1 VTLYELLLFVH
12 VLAAA
17 AWVGAVLFFAVVLEM
32 ALRAQE
38 RTLLLRL
45 IAYDDRL
52 APVFYIP
59 AIVLVL
65 AAGVG
70 LVLDGPWSFGD
81 GWVVAG
87 VLLLVSAFGLGIAF
101 FLPTAKRLHAAL
113 DSGGVD
119 SADVLVELRTYRT
132 LTWIDAAMLV
142 AAVFVMT
149 AKPF

>member
-1 VTLYELLLFVH
+1 MSLYELLLFIH

-17 AWVGAVLFFAVVLEM
+17 VWVGAVVFFVFVLEL
-32 ALRAQE
+32 ALRAND
-38 RTLLLRL
+38 RALLLRL

-52 APVFYIP
+52 APILYIP
-59 AIVLVL
+59 AVILVL
-65 AAGVG
+65 TAGIG

-87 VLLLVSAFGLGIAF
+87 LALVLSAFVLGIAF
-101 FLPTAKRLHAAL
+101 FLPTAKRLRAAVESDGL
-113 DSGGVD
+113 ESAGVGEQ
-119 SADVLVELRTYRT
+119 LTTYRM
-132 LTWIDAAMLV
+132 LTWADAAILV